1 MKLKYYTVKIKNET
15 FDLPKDMPIP
25 QIGSVIFIQDKVG
38 VVDEI
43 KYHIVNKKIYMISIT
58 TNQKT

>member
-15 FDLPKDMPIP
+15 FDLPKDMAIP